1 MYDFLMSAALLCG
14 GLVLAWTW
22 LQFQGAE
29 NAQSSELGEMGTI
42 LFCVLLTGLVSIG
55 TAYAFTAVHALD
67 FDGPAGIAAL
77 AGVFALPV
85 FWLVLLGRLVRSE
98 DPRMSPEIPDT
109 PVNDNHERAT
119 HRLSKRRKAA

>member
-67 FDGPAGIAAL
+67 IDGPAGIAAL

-98 DPRMSPEIPDT
+98 APRISPEIPDT
-109 PVNDNHERAT
+109 PVNDNHEHAT
-119 HRLSKRRKAA
+119 QRLSKRRKAA